1 MLKSATLLN
10 TLDQIIHLSPVQK
23 RIAKRFYFWQICIQ
37 KQTMKGLWMRLST
50 IAKASNCSIDTV
62 IRFLKQNPNLVR
74 KIRRSRMTNSYFNQ
88 KEFIDAMKL
97 LDQCKMLNKNL
108 RQQKNWLMGLMKGE
122 MNSHRENVGICDPI
136 CSNLRPNPYLYP
148 KIQVQEPCAVKQK
161 IEVSLNP
168 MIDSLP
174 IALEKKLRLQ
184 SYPEVLIVEA
194 YNDYKWYSQR
204 RKIQN
209 PYGLFLNRIKD
220 HESRRRL
227 L

>member
-1 MLKSATLLN
+1 
-10 TLDQIIHLSPVQK
+10 
-23 RIAKRFYFWQICIQ
+23 
-37 KQTMKGLWMRLST
+37 
-50 IAKASNCSIDTV
+50 
-62 IRFLKQNPNLVR
+62 
-74 KIRRSRMTNSYFNQ
+74 
-88 KEFIDAMKL
+88 MKL